1 MFIEENTR
9 ERNSLAENT
18 SVFLESQLEDAKV
31 RLQEQ
36 EKKLEAYRLA
46 NSGELPSQLSTNLQ
60 SIQNVGM
67 QLQGINQ
74 EMNRARERRLL
85 IERQLADMA
94 PLTLGEGDSKSVPA
108 RFVGTLPSERPL
120 AEAKARL
127 EEYRLRYTPS
137 HPDIRALERTIHEL
151 EERVKQEALVP
162 HPVDE
167 RPTKEQLAYDKSVRD
182 LQRQIDDIDGQLKG
196 HEEEAAH
203 LRSELGRYQIRID
216 AVPTRESELVELTRD
231 YNTLQSLYAS
241 LLAKQED
248 SKLAANLERRQIGEQ
263 FRILDPASFPERPH
277 NQQKRIVTMFSA
289 AIGGLVLGFL
299 LVGFSEMRDSSFKL
313 EQDVMRTL
321 DLPVLA
327 LVPVM
332 SSDAERR
339 AQRWRTIVLN
349 VAGSAVLIGSVLFV
363 VVWSLHA

>member
-1 MFIEENTR
+1 M
-9 ERNSLAENT
+9 
-18 SVFLESQLEDAKV
+18 
-31 RLQEQ
+31 
-36 EKKLEAYRLA
+36 
-46 NSGELPSQLSTNLQ
+46 
-60 SIQNVGM
+60 
-67 QLQGINQ
+67 
-74 EMNRARERRLL
+74 
-85 IERQLADMA
+85 
-94 PLTLGEGDSKSVPA
+94 
-108 RFVGTLPSERPL
+108 
-120 AEAKARL
+120 
-127 EEYRLRYTPS
+127 
-137 HPDIRALERTIHEL
+137 
-151 EERVKQEALVP
+151 
-162 HPVDE
+162 
-167 RPTKEQLAYDKSVRD
+167 
-182 LQRQIDDIDGQLKG
+182 DDIDGELKG
-196 HEEEAAH
+196 HEEEAAQ

-216 AVPTRESELVELTRD
+216 SVPTRESELVELTRD
-231 YNTLQSLYAS
+231 YNTLQSLYTG

-299 LVGFSEMRDSSFKL
+299 LLGFSEMRDSSFKL

-339 AQRWRTIVLN
+339 VQRWRTIVLN

-363 VVWSLHA
+363 VVWSLRA